1 MITNLGFSD
10 LTLNRYMKTAY
21 AKVKPQYTEA
31 LTNALSSASKVADN
45 PTTAS
50 LSEEQNGLTS
60 AQIGELTRK
69 YDPQNMTQKE
79 YDRFLDDL
87 CELGVIE
94 EADKQAL
101 GHSAYQSGATPI
113 TEEELHQMKCSVM
126 DVSDISTPNE
136 ATSISDRFDEVNGK
150 NALLWTL
157 YQSSWQVIDQS
168 TGMWTQND
176 EARLF
181 SNIHSILEQI
191 DSQR

>member
-31 LTNALSSASKVADN
+31 LTNALNSASKVADN
-45 PTTAS
+45 PATAS

-60 AQIGELTRK
+60 AQIGELAKK

-101 GHSAYQSGATPI
+101 GHSAYQSGATSI
-113 TEEELHQMKCSVM
+113 TEEELHQIKCSVM

-136 ATSISDRFDEVNGK
+136 AASISDRFDEANGK

-168 TGMWTQND
+168 TGMWTQTD
-176 EARLF
+176 ESLLF
-181 SNIHSILEQI
+181 SKIHSILEKI
-191 DSQR
+191 DSKR

>member
-45 PTTAS
+45 PATAS

-60 AQIGELTRK
+60 AQIGELASK

-113 TEEELHQMKCSVM
+113 TEEELHQIKCSVM
-126 DVSDISTPNE
+126 DASDISTPNE
-136 ATSISDRFDEVNGK
+136 AASISGRFDEVNGK

-168 TGMWTQND
+168 TGMWTQTD
-176 EARLF
+176 ESLLF
-181 SNIHSILEQI
+181 SKIHSILEKI
-191 DSQR
+191 DFKR

>member
-31 LTNALSSASKVADN
+31 LTNALNSASKAADN
-45 PTTAS
+45 PATAS

-60 AQIGELTRK
+60 AQIGELATK

-94 EADKQAL
+94 EADKQVL
-101 GHSAYQSGATPI
+101 GHSKYQSGATPI
-113 TEEELHQMKCSVM
+113 TEEELHQIKCSVM

-136 ATSISDRFDEVNGK
+136 AASISGRFDEGNGK

>member
-45 PTTAS
+45 PATAS

-60 AQIGELTRK
+60 AQIGELASK

-113 TEEELHQMKCSVM
+113 TEEELHQIKCSVM
-126 DVSDISTPNE
+126 DASDISTPNE
-136 ATSISDRFDEVNGK
+136 AASISGRFDEVNGK

-157 YQSSWQVIDQS
+157 YQSSCQVIDQS
-168 TGMWTQND
+168 TGMWTQTD
-176 EARLF
+176 ESLLF
-181 SNIHSILEQI
+181 SKIHSILEKI
-191 DSQR
+191 DSKR

>member
-45 PTTAS
+45 PATAS

-60 AQIGELTRK
+60 AQIGELASK

-113 TEEELHQMKCSVM
+113 TEEELHQIKCSVM
-126 DVSDISTPNE
+126 DASDISTPNE
-136 ATSISDRFDEVNGK
+136 AASISGRFDEVNGK

-168 TGMWTQND
+168 TGMWTQTD
-176 EARLF
+176 ESLLF
-181 SNIHSILEQI
+181 SKIHSILEKI
-191 DSQR
+191 DSKR

>member
-45 PTTAS
+45 PATAS

-60 AQIGELTRK
+60 AQIGELASK

-113 TEEELHQMKCSVM
+113 TEEELHQIKCSVM
-126 DVSDISTPNE
+126 DASDISTPNE
-136 ATSISDRFDEVNGK
+136 AASISGRFDEVNGK

-168 TGMWTQND
+168 TGMWTQTD
-176 EARLF
+176 ESLLF
-181 SNIHSILEQI
+181 SKIHSIL
-191 DSQR
+191 